1 MAHSLTDTNTN
12 RGTLGL
18 VLMLA
23 VFVSLL
29 SSLYFLGNS
38 AENLERF
45 GRANDLL
52 LVINGLMSLIIFVLV
67 SMNAVRLVRE
77 LGQGIAGSKLT
88 LRLVLM
94 LVVMSLLPAIIVYTF
109 SVRFL
114 RSGIDSWFNVQI
126 EQSLDSALDISRAS
140 LAEEQREFMRRSE
153 QIRASLRTLEDPYLV
168 PAMSEAL
175 SAFGANELI
184 LRGRQGLV
192 IASASMNLFLPK
204 MRVDQLLQQQVLDGE
219 SSVSVIERQDGH
231 LDVQVGLP
239 FKDAI
244 PERNAFLLEVIFPM
258 DARRQELGQDVQDTY
273 QRYQQLTF
281 MREPLKGSFVFTL
294 SLVLGLSALAAIWI
308 AFRLA
313 RLLMRPVQTLAAGT
327 RAVAEGDLSQ
337 RLPPGGKDEF
347 GYLLNSFNQ
356 MVRQLQSARDRATNS
371 QTEVEQQRAYLQ
383 AVVGSISTGVMTLDQ
398 AGRLRTINSAAVD
411 MLGVDREKVIGV
423 SLEAASTSTGAYAA
437 LAIAVAP
444 HLDADA
450 SVWQEELH
458 LNGARGRRTF
468 VCRGSRLGEVGT
480 GHVLVFDDISPII
493 RAQRDAAWSEV
504 ARRLAHEIK
513 NPLTPIQLSAERIRH
528 RYVDKLGSDGDLMD
542 RATRTIVQQV
552 ESMKEMVNAFA
563 EYANTP
569 DLAFSVVSL
578 SELVADVVEL
588 YRGLP
593 SGGQINLQLTPD
605 LPKVRADSGRLR
617 QLLHN
622 VLKNALEAQEDL
634 SVTRVDVSLGLDSR
648 DPSNRL
654 VLRIRDYG
662 PGFPEETL
670 DRVFEPYVTSK
681 SRGTGLGLAIVKQ
694 IVEEHEGEIELSNY
708 ADGGGCITLYL
719 QYMTGT
725 EITDLT

>member
-1 MAHSLTDTNTN
+1 MAYSLIESKDSK
-12 RGTLGL
+12 GSLGL
-18 VLMLA
+18 VLMFV

-29 SSLYFLGNS
+29 SSLYFLGNTEES
-38 AENLERF
+38 LERF

-52 LVINGLMSLIIFVLV
+52 LVINGLMSVIIFVLV
-67 SMNAVRLVRE
+67 TLNAVRLVRE
-77 LGQGIAGSKLT
+77 LRQGLAGSRLT

-126 EQSLDSALDISRAS
+126 EQSLNNALDISRAS

-153 QIRASLRTLEDPYLV
+153 SIHTTLRTLEEPYLV

-175 SAFGANELI
+175 SAFGAREI
-184 LRGRQGLV
+184 VLRDRQGLV
-192 IASASMNLFLPK
+192 FASASLDMFLPK
-204 MRVDQLLQQQVLDGE
+204 MRVEQDLSEQVLDGQPL
-219 SSVSVIERQDGH
+219 VAVRERQDGN

-239 FKDAI
+239 FRDAI
-244 PERNAFLLEVIFPM
+244 EERNAQILEITYPM
-258 DARRQELGQDVQDTY
+258 DARRQELGRDVQDTY
-273 QRYQQLTF
+273 QQYQQLTF
-281 MREPLKGSFVFTL
+281 MREPLKTSFVFTL
-294 SLVLGLSALAAIWI
+294 SLVLALSALAAVWI

-327 RAVAEGDLSQ
+327 RAVAEGDLTQ

-356 MVRQLQSARDRATNS
+356 MVRQLQSARDRASIS
-371 QTEVEQQRAYLQ
+371 QDEVEQQRAYLQ
-383 AVVGSISTGVMTLDQ
+383 AVVGSISTGVVTLDRN
-398 AGRLRTINSAAVD
+398 GRPRTINNAAVE
-411 MLGVDREKVIGV
+411 MLGVQRADVIGV
-423 SLEAASTSTGAYAA
+423 SLEEARDTTGAYAA
-437 LAIAVAP
+437 LAEAVAS

-450 SVWQEELH
+450 NVWQEELH

-528 RYVDKLGSDGDLMD
+528 RYMDKLGEDGELMD

-552 ESMKEMVNAFA
+552 ESMKAMVNAFA

-569 DLAFSVVSL
+569 DLAFSAVSL
-578 SELVADVVEL
+578 QDLVTDVVEL

-593 SGGQINLQLTPD
+593 AGKHIGLHMAKD
-605 LPKVRADSGRLR
+605 LPQVRADIGRLR

-622 VLKNALEAQEDL
+622 LLKNALEAQEDAEQA
-634 SVTRVDVSLGLDSR
+634 RVDVSLTLVKHNEKD
-648 DPSNRL
+648 RL
-654 VLRIRDYG
+654 ELKVRDYG

-670 DRVFEPYVTSK
+670 DRVFEPYVTTKSK
-681 SRGTGLGLAIVKQ
+681 GTGLGLAIVMQ
-694 IVEEHEGEIELSNY
+694 IVEEHEGEIELSN
-708 ADGGGCITLYL
+708 APEGGACITLYL
-719 QYMTGT
+719 PHMAS
-725 EITDLT
+725 

>member
-1 MAHSLTDTNTN
+1 MAYSLIESKDSK
-12 RGTLGL
+12 GSLGL
-18 VLMLA
+18 VLMFV

-29 SSLYFLGNS
+29 SSLYFLGNTEES
-38 AENLERF
+38 LHRF

-52 LVINGLMSLIIFVLV
+52 LVINGLMSVIIFVLV
-67 SMNAVRLVRE
+67 TLNAVRLVRE
-77 LGQGIAGSKLT
+77 LRQGLAGSRLT

-126 EQSLDSALDISRAS
+126 EQSLNNALDISRAS

-153 QIRASLRTLEDPYLV
+153 SIHTTLRTLEEPYLV

-175 SAFGANELI
+175 SAFGAREI
-184 LRGRQGLV
+184 VLRDRQGLV
-192 IASASMNLFLPK
+192 FASASLDMFLPK
-204 MRVDQLLQQQVLDGE
+204 MRVEQDLSEQVLDGQPL
-219 SSVSVIERQDGH
+219 VAVRERQDGN

-244 PERNAFLLEVIFPM
+244 EERNAQILEITYPM
-258 DARRQELGQDVQDTY
+258 DARRQELGRDVQDTY
-273 QRYQQLTF
+273 QQYQQLTF
-281 MREPLKGSFVFTL
+281 MREPLKTSFVFTL
-294 SLVLGLSALAAIWI
+294 SLVLALSALAAVWI

-327 RAVAEGDLSQ
+327 RAVAEGDLTQ

-356 MVRQLQSARDRATNS
+356 MVRQLQSARDRASIS
-371 QTEVEQQRAYLQ
+371 QDEVEQQRAYLQ
-383 AVVGSISTGVMTLDQ
+383 AVVGSISTGVVTLDRN
-398 AGRLRTINSAAVD
+398 GRPRTINNAAVE
-411 MLGVDREKVIGV
+411 MLGVQRADVIGV
-423 SLEAASTSTGAYAA
+423 SLEEARDTTGAYAA
-437 LAIAVAP
+437 LAEAVAP

-450 SVWQEELH
+450 NTWQEELH

-528 RYVDKLGSDGDLMD
+528 RYMDKLGEDGELMD

-552 ESMKEMVNAFA
+552 ESMKAMVNAFA

-569 DLAFSVVSL
+569 DLAFSEISL
-578 SELVADVVEL
+578 QDLVNDVVEL

-593 SGGQINLQLTPD
+593 AGKHIGLHLAKD
-605 LPKVRADSGRLR
+605 LPQVRADTGRLR

-622 VLKNALEAQEDL
+622 LLKNALEAQENAEQAW
-634 SVTRVDVSLGLDSR
+634 VDVSLMPVKHNEKD
-648 DPSNRL
+648 RL
-654 VLRIRDYG
+654 ELKVRDYG

-670 DRVFEPYVTSK
+670 DRVFEPYVTTKSK
-681 SRGTGLGLAIVKQ
+681 GTGLGLAIVMQ
-694 IVEEHEGEIELSNY
+694 IVEEHEGEIELSN
-708 ADGGGCITLYL
+708 APEGGACITLYL
-719 QYMTGT
+719 PHVAS
-725 EITDLT
+725 

>member
-1 MAHSLTDTNTN
+1 MAYSLIESKDSK
-12 RGTLGL
+12 GSLGL
-18 VLMLA
+18 VLMFV

-29 SSLYFLGNS
+29 SSLYFLGNTEES
-38 AENLERF
+38 LERF

-52 LVINGLMSLIIFVLV
+52 LVINGLMSVIIFVLV
-67 SMNAVRLVRE
+67 TLNAVRLVRE
-77 LGQGIAGSKLT
+77 LRQGLAGSRLT

-126 EQSLDSALDISRAS
+126 EQSLNNALDISRAS

-153 QIRASLRTLEDPYLV
+153 SIHTTLRTLEEPYLV

-175 SAFGANELI
+175 SAFGAREI
-184 LRGRQGLV
+184 VLRDRQGLV
-192 IASASMNLFLPK
+192 FASASLDMFLPK
-204 MRVDQLLQQQVLDGE
+204 MRVEQDLSEQVLDGQPL
-219 SSVSVIERQDGH
+219 VAVRERKDGN

-244 PERNAFLLEVIFPM
+244 EERNAQILEITYPM
-258 DARRQELGQDVQDTY
+258 DARRQELGRDVQDTY
-273 QRYQQLTF
+273 QQYQQLTF
-281 MREPLKGSFVFTL
+281 MREPLKTSFVFTL
-294 SLVLGLSALAAIWI
+294 SLVLALSALAAVWI

-327 RAVAEGDLSQ
+327 RAVAEGDLTQ

-356 MVRQLQSARDRATNS
+356 MVRQLQSARDRASIS
-371 QTEVEQQRAYLQ
+371 QDEVEQQRAYLQ
-383 AVVGSISTGVMTLDQ
+383 AVVGSISTGVVTLDRN
-398 AGRLRTINSAAVD
+398 GRPRTINNAAVE
-411 MLGVDREKVIGV
+411 MLGVQRADVIGV
-423 SLEAASTSTGAYAA
+423 SLEEARDTTGAYAA
-437 LAIAVAP
+437 LAEAVAP

-450 SVWQEELH
+450 NVWQEELH

-528 RYVDKLGSDGDLMD
+528 RYMDKLGEDGELMD

-552 ESMKEMVNAFA
+552 ESMKAMVNAFA

-569 DLAFSVVSL
+569 DLAFSEISL
-578 SELVADVVEL
+578 QDLVTDVVEL

-593 SGGQINLQLTPD
+593 AGKHIGLHLAKE
-605 LPKVRADSGRLR
+605 LPQVRADTGRLR

-622 VLKNALEAQEDL
+622 LLKNALEAQEDAEQA
-634 SVTRVDVSLGLDSR
+634 RVEVSLMPVKHNEKD
-648 DPSNRL
+648 RL
-654 VLRIRDYG
+654 ELKVRDYG

-670 DRVFEPYVTSK
+670 DRVFEPYVTTKSK
-681 SRGTGLGLAIVKQ
+681 GTGLGLAIVMQ
-694 IVEEHEGEIELSNY
+694 IVEEHEGEIELSN
-708 ADGGGCITLYL
+708 APEGGACITLFL
-719 QYMTGT
+719 PHMAS
-725 EITDLT
+725 

>member
-1 MAHSLTDTNTN
+1 MAHTLNDIKNS

-18 VLMLA
+18 ILMLV

-38 AENLERF
+38 AESLDRF

-52 LVINGLMSLIIFVLV
+52 LVINGLMSLIVFILV
-67 SMNAVRLVRE
+67 AMNAVRLVRE
-77 LGQGIAGSKLT
+77 LRQGLAGSKLT
-88 LRLVLM
+88 MRLVLM
-94 LVVMSLLPAIIVYTF
+94 LVLMSLLPALIVYTF

-126 EQSLDSALDISRAS
+126 EQSLDNALDISRDS
-140 LAEEQREFMRRSE
+140 LAEEQREFIRRSE
-153 QIRASLRTLEDPYLV
+153 SIAGTLQVLEEPFLV
-168 PAMSEAL
+168 PAMSDAL
-175 SAFGANELI
+175 SVFGAREVI
-184 LRGRQGLV
+184 LRDKQGLV
-192 IASASMNLFLPK
+192 VASASMNLYLPN
-204 MRVDQLLQQQVLDGE
+204 MAVDQQLQEQVRDGE
-219 SSVSVIERQDGH
+219 TLVAVIERKDGN

-239 FKDAI
+239 FKDSFA
-244 PERNAFLLEVIFPM
+244 ERNAQILEVIFPM

-281 MREPLKGSFVFTL
+281 MREPLKSSFVFTL
-294 SLVLGLSALAAIWI
+294 SLVLGLSALAAVWV

-313 RLLMRPVQTLAAGT
+313 RMLMRPVQTLAAGT
-327 RAVAEGDLSQ
+327 RAVAEGDLTK

-356 MVRQLQSARDRATNS
+356 MVRQLQSARDRATGS
-371 QTEVEQQRAYLQ
+371 QAEVEQQRAYLQ
-383 AVVGSISTGVMTLDQ
+383 AVVGSISTGVITLDKE
-398 AGRLRTINSAAVD
+398 GRPRTINNAAVE
-411 MLGVDREKVIGV
+411 MLGVERVDVLGV
-423 SLEAASTSTGAYAA
+423 SLEKARSQTGAYAA
-437 LAIAVAP
+437 LAEAVAP

-450 SVWQEELH
+450 SSWQQELH
-458 LNGARGRRTF
+458 LNGERGRRTF
-468 VCRGSRLGEVGT
+468 VCRGSRLDESSA
-480 GHVLVFDDISPII
+480 GHVLVFDDISPIV

-528 RYVDKLGSDGDLMD
+528 RYMDKLGEDGELMD

-552 ESMKEMVNAFA
+552 ESMKGMVNAFA

-569 DLAFSVVSL
+569 ELTFSPVSL
-578 SELVADVVEL
+578 SDLVADVIEL

-593 SGGQINLQLTPD
+593 SGRNIGVEIVSD
-605 LPKVRADSGRLR
+605 LPQVRADAGRLR

-622 VLKNALEAQEDL
+622 VIKNALEAQDDVD
-634 SVTRVDVSLGLDSR
+634 SAKIDVSLKAVQRAGESR
-648 DPSNRL
+648 IEL
-654 VLRIRDYG
+654 QVRDYG
-662 PGFPEETL
+662 PGFPEDTL

-694 IVEEHEGEIELSNY
+694 IVEEHEGEIELSN
-708 ADGGGCITLYL
+708 ASTVGACIRIYL
-719 QYMTGT
+719 PYMAS
-725 EITDLT
+725 

>member
-1 MAHSLTDTNTN
+1 MAHTLNNPRSN

-38 AENLERF
+38 AESLERF

-52 LVINGLMSLIIFVLV
+52 LVINGLMSVIIFVLV
-67 SMNAVRLVRE
+67 TMNAARLVRE
-77 LGQGIAGSKLT
+77 LRQGLAGSKFT

-126 EQSLDSALDISRAS
+126 EQSLSSALDISRDS
-140 LAEEQREFMRRSE
+140 LAEEQREFLRRSE
-153 QIRASLRTLEDPYLV
+153 KIRVTLRTLEAPYLV
-168 PAMSEAL
+168 PAMSDAL
-175 SAFGANELI
+175 SIHGAREVI
-184 LRGRQGLV
+184 LRDQRGLV
-192 IASASMNLFLPK
+192 IASASMNLYLPQ
-204 MRVDQLLQQQVLDGE
+204 MRVDQSLSEQVLDGQP
-219 SSVSVIERQDGH
+219 VVGVVERQDGN

-239 FKDAI
+239 FNDAVT
-244 PERNAFLLEVIFPM
+244 ERKARILEVIYPI
-258 DARRQELGQDVQDTY
+258 DARRQVLGQDVQDTY
-273 QRYQQLTF
+273 QHYQQLTF
-281 MREPLKGSFVFTL
+281 MREPLKSSFVFTL
-294 SLVLGLSALAAIWI
+294 SLVLALSALAAIWI

-313 RLLMRPVQTLAAGT
+313 RLLMRPVQALAAGT
-327 RAVAEGDLSQ
+327 RAVAEGDLTQ
-337 RLPPGGKDEF
+337 QLPPGGKDEF

-356 MVRQLQSARDRATNS
+356 MVRQLQSARDRATLS
-371 QTEVEQQRAYLQ
+371 QGEVEQQRAYLQ

-398 AGRLRTINSAAVD
+398 TGRPSTINNAAVE
-411 MLGVDREKVIGV
+411 MLGVDRAEVLGI
-423 SLEAASTSTGAYAA
+423 SLDEARERTGAYAA
-437 LAIAVAP
+437 LAEAVAP

-450 SVWQEELH
+450 NTWQEELH

-528 RYVDKLGSDGDLMD
+528 RYMDKLGDDGELMD

-552 ESMKEMVNAFA
+552 ESMKAMVNAFA

-569 DLAFSVVSL
+569 DLAFSDLSL
-578 SELVADVVEL
+578 ADLLSDVVEL

-593 SGGQINLQLTPD
+593 AGGCIGLQLAPD
-605 LPKVRADSGRLR
+605 VPLVRADSGRIR

-622 VLKNALEAQEDL
+622 VLKNALEAQDDNL
-634 SVTRVDVSLGLDSR
+634 QARVDVRLQCVERGGNSR
-648 DPSNRL
+648 IKL
-654 VLRIRDYG
+654 QVRDYG
-662 PGFPEETL
+662 PGFPEDTL

-681 SRGTGLGLAIVKQ
+681 RRGTGLGLAIVKQ
-694 IVEEHEGEIELSNY
+694 VVEEHEGEIELSN
-708 ADGGGCITLYL
+708 ADDGGACITIYL
-719 QYMTGT
+719 PHTAS
-725 EITDLT
+725 

>member
-1 MAHSLTDTNTN
+1 MAHSIEEKNDS

-18 VLMLA
+18 VLML
-23 VFVSLL
+23 VLFVSLL
-29 SSLYFLGNS
+29 SSLYFLGNTADS
-38 AENLERF
+38 LERF

-52 LVINGLMSLIIFVLV
+52 LVINGLMSVIIFVLV
-67 SMNAVRLVRE
+67 AMNALRLVRE
-77 LGQGIAGSKLT
+77 LRQGLAGSRLT
-88 LRLVLM
+88 LRLIIM

-126 EQSLDSALDISRAS
+126 EQSLNNALDISRAS

-153 QIRASLRTLEDPYLV
+153 SIHDRLRTLEEPYLV
-168 PAMSEAL
+168 PAMSDAL
-175 SAFGANELI
+175 SSFGAREVV
-184 LRGRQGLV
+184 LRDRQGLV
-192 IASASMNLFLPK
+192 IASASFDLSLPK
-204 MRVDQLLQQQVLDGE
+204 MRVEQDLSEQVLDGE
-219 SSVSVIERQDGH
+219 ALVQVRERQDGN

-239 FKDAI
+239 FRDAI
-244 PERNAFLLEVIFPM
+244 AERDAKILEITYPM
-258 DARRQELGQDVQDTY
+258 DERRQELGRDVQDTHQHY
-273 QRYQQLTF
+273 RQLTF
-281 MREPLKGSFVFTL
+281 MREPLKTSFVFTL
-294 SLVLGLSALAAIWI
+294 SLVLALSALAAVWI

-327 RAVAEGDLSQ
+327 RAVAEGDLSK

-356 MVRQLQSARDRATNS
+356 MVRQLQSARDRASIS
-371 QTEVEQQRAYLQ
+371 QAEVEQQRAYLQ
-383 AVVGSISTGVMTLDQ
+383 GVVGSISTGVLTLDRG
-398 AGRLRTINSAAVD
+398 GRPRTINNAAIE
-411 MLGVDREKVIGV
+411 MLGVDRSDVIGV
-423 SLEAASTSTGAYAA
+423 SLEESRDSTGAYAA
-437 LAIAVAP
+437 LAEAVAP

-450 SVWQEELH
+450 SSWQEELH

-528 RYVDKLGSDGDLMD
+528 RYMDKLGEDGELMD

-552 ESMKEMVNAFA
+552 ESMKAMVNAFA

-569 DLAFSVVSL
+569 DLSFNAVSL
-578 SELVADVVEL
+578 GDLVFDVVEL
-588 YRGLP
+588 YRALP
-593 SGGQINLQLTPD
+593 TGKDISLQLADD
-605 LPKVRADSGRLR
+605 LPLVRADVGRLR

-622 VLKNALEAQEDL
+622 LLKNALEAQEGKGEA
-634 SVTRVDVSLGLDSR
+634 RVDVALQSVERQGNEWVKLRVR
-648 DPSNRL
+648 DF
-654 VLRIRDYG
+654 G

-670 DRVFEPYVTSK
+670 DRVFEPYVTTK
-681 SRGTGLGLAIVKQ
+681 SRGTGLGLAIVMQ
-694 IVEEHEGEIELSNY
+694 IVEEHEGEIELSN
-708 ADGGGCITLYL
+708 APEGGACITLYL
-719 QYMTGT
+719 PHKAS
-725 EITDLT
+725 

>member
-1 MAHSLTDTNTN
+1 MAYSLIESKDSK
-12 RGTLGL
+12 GSLGL
-18 VLMLA
+18 VLMFV

-29 SSLYFLGNS
+29 SSLYFLGNTEES
-38 AENLERF
+38 LERF

-52 LVINGLMSLIIFVLV
+52 LVINGLMSVIIFVLV
-67 SMNAVRLVRE
+67 TLNAVRLVRE
-77 LGQGIAGSKLT
+77 LRQGLAGSRLT

-126 EQSLDSALDISRAS
+126 EQSLNNALDISRAS

-153 QIRASLRTLEDPYLV
+153 IIHTTLRTLEEPYLV

-175 SAFGANELI
+175 SAFGAREI
-184 LRGRQGLV
+184 VLRDRQGLV
-192 IASASMNLFLPK
+192 FASASLDMFLPK
-204 MRVDQLLQQQVLDGE
+204 MRVEQDLSEQVLDGQPL
-219 SSVSVIERQDGH
+219 VAVRERQDGN

-244 PERNAFLLEVIFPM
+244 EERNAQILEITYPM
-258 DARRQELGQDVQDTY
+258 DARRQELGRDVQDTY
-273 QRYQQLTF
+273 QQYQQLTF
-281 MREPLKGSFVFTL
+281 MREPLKTSFVFTL
-294 SLVLGLSALAAIWI
+294 SLVLALSALAAVWI

-327 RAVAEGDLSQ
+327 RAVAEGDLTQ

-356 MVRQLQSARDRATNS
+356 MVRQLQSARDRASIS
-371 QTEVEQQRAYLQ
+371 QDEVEQQRAYLQ
-383 AVVGSISTGVMTLDQ
+383 AVVGSISTGVVTLDRN
-398 AGRLRTINSAAVD
+398 GRPRTINNAAVE
-411 MLGVDREKVIGV
+411 MLGVQRADVIGV
-423 SLEAASTSTGAYAA
+423 SLEEARDTTGAYAA
-437 LAIAVAP
+437 LAEAVAP

-450 SVWQEELH
+450 NVWQEELH

-528 RYVDKLGSDGDLMD
+528 RYMDKLGEDGELMD

-552 ESMKEMVNAFA
+552 ESMKAMVNAFA

-569 DLAFSVVSL
+569 DLAFSAISLQDLVV
-578 SELVADVVEL
+578 DVVEL

-593 SGGQINLQLTPD
+593 AGKHIGLHLAKD
-605 LPKVRADSGRLR
+605 LPQVRADMGRLR

-622 VLKNALEAQEDL
+622 LLKNALEAQENAEQA
-634 SVTRVDVSLGLDSR
+634 RVDVSLMPAKHSEKD
-648 DPSNRL
+648 RL
-654 VLRIRDYG
+654 ELKVRDYG

-670 DRVFEPYVTSK
+670 DRVFEPYVTTKSK
-681 SRGTGLGLAIVKQ
+681 GTGLGLAIVMQ
-694 IVEEHEGEIELSNY
+694 IVEEHEGEIELSN
-708 ADGGGCITLYL
+708 APEGGACITLYL
-719 QYMTGT
+719 PHMAS
-725 EITDLT
+725 

>member
-1 MAHSLTDTNTN
+1 MAYSVMDNKTSS
-12 RGTLGL
+12 GALGV
-18 VLMLA
+18 VLMLV

-38 AENLERF
+38 AESLERF

-52 LVINGLMSLIIFVLV
+52 LVINGLMSVIIFVLV
-67 SMNAVRLVRE
+67 AMNAVRLVRE
-77 LGQGIAGSKLT
+77 LRQGLAGSRLT

-94 LVVMSLLPAIIVYTF
+94 LVLMSLLPAIIVYTF

-126 EQSLDSALDISRAS
+126 EQSLDNALDISRAS
-140 LAEEQREFMRRSE
+140 LAEEQREFMRSSE
-153 QIRASLRTLEDPYLV
+153 KIRLTLRTLEDASLV
-168 PAMSEAL
+168 PAMSDVL
-175 SAFGANELI
+175 SAYGAREII
-184 LRGRQGLV
+184 LRDRQGLV
-192 IASASMNLFLPK
+192 IASASLNLYLPN
-204 MRVDQLLQQQVLDGE
+204 MRVDQELSERVLDGQ
-219 SSVSVIERQDGH
+219 SWVSVIERQDGN
-231 LDVQVGLP
+231 LDVQVGLA
-239 FKDAI
+239 FNDGVV
-244 PERNAFLLEVIFPM
+244 ERNGQILEVIYPM
-258 DARRQELGQDVQDTY
+258 DARRQELGQDVQDTF
-273 QRYQQLTF
+273 QHYQQLTF
-281 MREPLKGSFVFTL
+281 MREPLKTSFVFTL
-294 SLVLGLSALAAIWI
+294 SLVLALSALAAVWI

-356 MVRQLQSARDRATNS
+356 MVRQLQSARDRASIS
-371 QTEVEQQRAYLQ
+371 QGEVEQQRAYLQ

-398 AGRLRTINSAAVD
+398 SGRPRTINSAAID
-411 MLGVDREKVIGV
+411 MLGVDRVDVIGI
-423 SLEAASTSTGAYAA
+423 SLEDARDKTGAYAA
-437 LAIAVAP
+437 LAEAVAP

-528 RYVDKLGSDGDLMD
+528 RYMDKLGEDGELMD

-552 ESMKEMVNAFA
+552 ESMKSMVNAFA

-569 DLAFSVVSL
+569 DLAFAEIDL
-578 SELVADVVEL
+578 SDLVADVVEL

-593 SGGQINLQLTPD
+593 SGGRIGLNLAD
-605 LPKVRADSGRLR
+605 NLPLVRADSGRFR

-622 VLKNALEAQEDL
+622 LLKNALEAKENEEEANI
-634 SVTRVDVSLGLDSR
+634 DVSLQLSVIDNESC
-648 DPSNRL
+648 L
-654 VLRIRDYG
+654 KLQVRDYG
-662 PGFPEETL
+662 PGFPVDTL

-694 IVEEHEGEIELSNY
+694 VVEEHEGEIELSNP
-708 ADGGGCITLYL
+708 ADGGACVTLYL
-719 QYMTGT
+719 QHMAS
-725 EITDLT
+725 